1 MKRQPIDLTSFSF
14 VPSDGVPSLSLD
26 KLARL
31 YISTSASRLLD
42 VQPYDT
48 LIVAYHEGKD
58 EFAIVKDASVVG
70 DIEGAGLSVYV
81 VDKRRYLHVRKLVNH
96 HGIHVNQTAKY
107 EYNRGAS
114 DGSVAVFRRVS

>member
-14 VPSDGVPSLSLD
+14 VPSDGVPALSLD

-42 VQPYDT
+42 VHPYDT

-58 EFAIVKDASVVG
+58 ECAIVKDASVVG
-70 DIEGAGLSVYV
+70 DIEGAGLSVYDV
-81 VDKRRYLHVRKLVNH
+81 GKRRNMQVRKLVSH
-96 HGIHVNQTAKY
+96 YGIYVNKPY
-107 EYNRGAS
+107 KS
-114 DGSVAVFRRVS
+114 